1 MSTKILVV
9 QKGKSMNNI
18 ELVVIGLLV
27 VLFIF
32 GCAIIFVDQ
41 VEKRA
46 MKKRREEEFDEDHAL
61 DMAMNKMLEDFSE
74 EEIQDLIDESKSK
87 DSKDGV

>member
-1 MSTKILVV
+1 MKLVV
-9 QKGKSMNNI
+9 
-18 ELVVIGLLV
+18 VGLLTV
-27 VLFIF
+27 SFIF
-32 GCAIIFVDQ
+32 ACAIIFVYQ
-41 VEKRA
+41 VEERT
-46 MKKRREEEFDEDHAL
+46 MKKRQEKEFDEDHAL

>member
-1 MSTKILVV
+1 M
-9 QKGKSMNNI
+9 QKGKVMNNM
-18 ELVVIGLLV
+18 ETVVISVLLV
-27 VLFIF
+27 SFIL

-46 MKKRREEEFDEDHAL
+46 MKKRQEKEFDENHAL
-61 DMAMNKMLEDFSE
+61 DMVMNKMLEDFSE

>member
-1 MSTKILVV
+1 M
-9 QKGKSMNNI
+9 
-18 ELVVIGLLV
+18 ELVVIGLLT

-41 VEKRA
+41 VDKRA
-46 MKKRREEEFDEDHAL
+46 MKKRQEEEFDEDHAL
-61 DMAMNKMLEDFSE
+61 DMAMNKMLEDFTD

-87 DSKDGV
+87 DPKNGVQ

>member
-1 MSTKILVV
+1 METVVISVLLVFFILV
-9 QKGKSMNNI
+9 
-18 ELVVIGLLV
+18 
-27 VLFIF
+27 
-32 GCAIIFVDQ
+32 CAIIFVDQ
-41 VEKRA
+41 VEKRTI
-46 MKKRREEEFDEDHAL
+46 KKRQEREFDEDHAL

>member
-1 MSTKILVV
+1 MVV
-9 QKGKSMNNI
+9 QKGKVMNNM
-18 ELVVIGLLV
+18 ETVVISVLLV
-27 VLFIF
+27 SFIL

-46 MKKRREEEFDEDHAL
+46 MKKRQEKEFDENHAL
-61 DMAMNKMLEDFSE
+61 DMVMNKMLEDFSE

>member
-1 MSTKILVV
+1 M
-9 QKGKSMNNI
+9 
-18 ELVVIGLLV
+18 ELVVIGLLT

-41 VEKRA
+41 VDKRA
-46 MKKRREEEFDEDHAL
+46 MKKRQEEEFDEDHAL
-61 DMAMNKMLEDFSE
+61 DMAMNKMLEDFTD

-87 DSKDGV
+87 DPKDGVQ